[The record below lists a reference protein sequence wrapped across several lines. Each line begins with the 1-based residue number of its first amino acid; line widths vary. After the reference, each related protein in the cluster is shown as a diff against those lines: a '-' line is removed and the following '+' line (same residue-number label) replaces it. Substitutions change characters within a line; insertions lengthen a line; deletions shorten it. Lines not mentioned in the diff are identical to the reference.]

1 MKIITMF
8 SKREYVVADDEAEN
22 VAKNSNGDGL
32 LRLRSGD
39 YISPKAIESI
49 SEPKQVK
56 MYKGYFVEKD
66 GMSYIRDGEKI
77 RIEHPENIELAP
89 DPKYIE
95 PTKLLQ

>member
-1 MKIITMF
+1 MGGTEHVL
-8 SKREYVVADDEAEN
+8 SDEESEN
-22 VAKNSNGDGL
+22 VMQRAGSNEYMRLSDG
-32 LRLRSGD
+32 ST
-39 YISPKAIESI
+39 INTSCIAESAEPPK
-49 SEPKQVK
+49 VK
-56 MYKGYFVEKD
+56 IYKGYFVEKD